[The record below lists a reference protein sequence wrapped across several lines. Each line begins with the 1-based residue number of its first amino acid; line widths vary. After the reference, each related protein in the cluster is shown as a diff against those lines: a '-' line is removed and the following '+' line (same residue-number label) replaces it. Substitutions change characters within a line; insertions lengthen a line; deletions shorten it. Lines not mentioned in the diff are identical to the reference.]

1 MKSKKCN
8 LEEICR
14 KFDISLLYFFGSQQK
29 AAKQISDGH
38 LVEIDDTMTDIDIG
52 VVFYGPLP
60 FGRARVK
67 LYSQIFNELEDL
79 FLPVETD
86 LVFLEENHSVFQAEA
101 IKGICAYAADTE
113 LRELYEESVLRRACD
128 FRPFLEKYYDEL
140 LEAKEN
146 G

>member
-1 MKSKKCN
+1 LKSKKCR
-8 LEEICR
+8 LEDICR

-38 LVEIDDTMTDIDIG
+38 IVEIEDAMTDIDIG
-52 VVFYGPLP
+52 VVFCEPLP
-60 FGRARVK
+60 IGRARVK

-86 LVFLEENHSVFQAEA
+86 LVFLEENHSVFQSEA
-101 IKGICAYAADTE
+101 IKGICAYAVDTE

-140 LEAKEN
+140 LEAKAN